1 MTDKT
6 TPLYVV
12 CSPGRCVGK
21 TLVSRL
27 LTEFYVLDDRPVAA
41 YDLADEGPQLA
52 DYLPQF
58 TTVADIG
65 DIFGQMAF
73 FERLIAAND
82 GANIIDLS
90 HRMFQ
95 NFFTVVE
102 EIGFF
107 EEARRRSIEPLILF
121 IIDPDPKSPKAYA
134 SLRRRFTESSL
145 LPVRNRTEPSAIPDG
160 DAPPDAPPASLEIP
174 LLGFSLRALI
184 DRQAFSFCE
193 FWRARPADLPNALD
207 DELRDWV
214 EGIFFQF
221 RKLEVMLGCVDAATL
236 AAPASRRPR
245 TTHRPLPFPPPPAGE
260 AQPPGGDTRHDLD
273 PPAISQRPIGVP
285 YEVLKFAPKKV
296 QGDGVPMDQSGGAT
310 PPAISQRPIGVPYEV
325 LKFAPKK
332 VRGDGVPM
340 DQSGGAIVDMLQSA
354 GDQLRAAEDR
364 INQLETEIERA
375 RAARAESWLELAE
388 RESDEKLVEP
398 ATAARSKIDDLG
410 SAGCKGEQIPKSDKK
425 DTTER

>member
-1 MTDKT
+1 MTIGRSEAPAEMDRAKAQRGMTDKT

-52 DYLPQF
+52 YYLPQF

-73 FERLIAAND
+73 FERLIAANE

-90 HRMFQ
+90 HRMFE

-134 SLRRRFTESSL
+134 SLRRRFTEASL
-145 LPVRNRTEPSAIPDG
+145 LPVRNRTEPSAIPDS
-160 DAPPDAPPASLEIP
+160 DAPPDVPPNSLEIP

-193 FWRARPADLPNALD
+193 FWRATPADLPDALD

-245 TTHRPLPFPPPPAGE
+245 TTHRPLPFPPPPAEE
-260 AQPPGGDTRHDLD
+260 AQPPGGDTRHDLN
-273 PPAISQRPIGVP
+273 PP
-285 YEVLKFAPKKV
+285 
-296 QGDGVPMDQSGGAT
+296 
-310 PPAISQRPIGVPYEV
+310 ISQRPIGVPYEV

-375 RAARAESWLELAE
+375 RAVRAESWLELAQ
-388 RESDEKLVEP
+388 REIDEKLVEP
-398 ATAARSKIDDLG
+398 ATAARSKVDDLG
-410 SAGCKGEQIPKSDKK
+410 SAGYKGEQIPKSDKK
-425 DTTER
+425 DMPER

>member
-52 DYLPQF
+52 DFLPQF

-82 GANIIDLS
+82 GAKIIDLS
-90 HRMFQ
+90 HRMFE

-134 SLRRRFTESSL
+134 SLRRRFTEASL
-145 LPVRNRTEPSAIPDG
+145 LPIRNPTEPSAIPDS
-160 DAPPDAPPASLEIP
+160 DAPPDVPPNSLEIP

-193 FWRARPADLPNALD
+193 FWRATPADLPDALD

-245 TTHRPLPFPPPPAGE
+245 TTHRPLPFPPPPAEE
-260 AQPPGGDTRHDLD
+260 AQPPGGDTRHDLN
-273 PPAISQRPIGVP
+273 PP
-285 YEVLKFAPKKV
+285 
-296 QGDGVPMDQSGGAT
+296 
-310 PPAISQRPIGVPYEV
+310 ISQRPIGVPYEV

-410 SAGCKGEQIPKSDKK
+410 SAGCEGEQIPKSDKK
-425 DTTER
+425 GTPER